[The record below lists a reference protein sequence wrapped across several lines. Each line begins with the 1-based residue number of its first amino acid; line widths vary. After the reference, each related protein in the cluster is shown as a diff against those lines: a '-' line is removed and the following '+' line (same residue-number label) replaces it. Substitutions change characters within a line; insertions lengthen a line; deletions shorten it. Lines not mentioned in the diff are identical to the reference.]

1 TRLLDDLLDLSVLEN
16 GQVNLNIQRGSLT
29 ALLDHATAST
39 GVSGAGLRIHR
50 RGLDLDVEMET
61 DLDRLSQ
68 VFINLI
74 ANAKK
79 YCDAPR
85 PELTIRVAQRDNYLV
100 VDFTDNGSGVPRDK
114 QDLIFEKFARVSD
127 QKAGGAGLGLAIC
140 REIMS
145 RLGGAITYLPGQGG
159 ASFRVTLPMRMRQ
172 AAE

>member
-1 TRLLDDLLDLSVLEN
+1 
-16 GQVNLNIQRGSLT
+16 VNLNIQRGSLT

-39 GVSGAGLRIHR
+39 GGSGAGLRIHR
-50 RGLDLDVEMET
+50 RGLDLDVEMEI